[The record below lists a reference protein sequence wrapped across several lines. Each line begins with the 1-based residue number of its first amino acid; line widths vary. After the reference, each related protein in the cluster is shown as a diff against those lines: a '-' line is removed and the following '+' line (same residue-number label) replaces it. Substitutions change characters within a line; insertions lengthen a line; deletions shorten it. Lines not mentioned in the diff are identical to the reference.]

1 MFVPFIKMK
10 TDQLYI
16 DDRRDY
22 FCGNLVDILKFKASN
37 LNLDKKTWKD
47 LDIYFIGYVSDDKK
61 HSHCGSII
69 FIN

>member
-22 FCGNLVDILKFKASN
+22 FSGNLVDILKFKASN
-37 LNLDKKTWKD
+37 LKLDKKA
-47 LDIYFIGYVSDDKK
+47 
-61 HSHCGSII
+61 
-69 FIN
+69 

>member
-1 MFVPFIKMK
+1 MFVPIIKMK

-22 FCGNLVDILKFKASN
+22 FSGNLVYDLKFKASN
-37 LNLDKKTWKD
+37 LKLNKKIWKD

-61 HSHCGSII
+61 T
-69 FIN
+69 